1 MLSCI
6 FVGWDR
12 YISLLPSAAFEKVI
26 FYCRP
31 MDVYNDSG
39 PWFMAAPIGK
49 NLLAKMVPTM
59 CEEANI
65 VGKKTN
71 HSLRVAGASSLFAA
85 GIPERVIQQR
95 IGHRSL
101 DGLRTYERVTEDQ
114 GFPRFCQAR
123 ILVILVKLLPN
134 QLICLQNNPN
144 LHQLIHLVSNTIIA
158 QLTYILLLLIP
169 FLAGLHCHHYHIQL
183 FLMIQVTPMLNLTLN
198 LLLKIC

>member
-1 MLSCI
+1 
-6 FVGWDR
+6 
-12 YISLLPSAAFEKVI
+12 
-26 FYCRP
+26 

-95 IGHRSL
+95 TGHRSL
-101 DGLRTYERVTEDQ
+101 DGLRTFERVTEDQ
-114 GFPRFCQAR
+114 NVEVSK
-123 ILVILVKLLPN
+123 ILSGQDPCASTN
-134 QLICLQNNPN
+134 
-144 LHQLIHLVSNTIIA
+144 
-158 QLTYILLLLIP
+158 
-169 FLAGLHCHHYHIQL
+169 
-183 FLMIQVTPMLNLTLN
+183 
-198 LLLKIC
+198 